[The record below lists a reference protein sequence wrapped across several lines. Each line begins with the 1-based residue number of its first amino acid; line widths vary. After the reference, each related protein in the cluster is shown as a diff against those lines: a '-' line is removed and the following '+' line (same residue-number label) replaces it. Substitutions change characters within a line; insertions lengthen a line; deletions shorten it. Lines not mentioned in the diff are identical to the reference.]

1 MKRHKKLNFDNV
13 YSIKILLCTQIWG
26 VAIMN
31 NFNFKQSAFG
41 RLMEQKMSI
50 DSKEGRK
57 ERFLNKQALSNICLK
72 DDIYRIHS
80 TRILNIVE
88 QLDIRYQGKEFY
100 IKKIFDDNINS
111 IKDIADK
118 MDIQAICKSDDVES
132 ALSTLRLIISALI
145 YDLKENINDYVVKS
159 EVAKID
165 SEFSG
170 MNVLYIRILA
180 INDISSLLNEIG
192 ASRLFMIVERYL
204 NDTSWPYKQAVMNNS
219 ILLLKGA
226 LRNFSFSARDA
237 RELEGKCGV
246 AQDKDKV
253 NNNIAVE
260 ILKRVI
266 NNSEVNNY
274 ARYFI

>member
-1 MKRHKKLNFDNV
+1 MKRHKKLNFDNR
-13 YSIKILLCTQIWG
+13 YSIKILLYTQIWG

-31 NFNFKQSAFG
+31 NFNFKQSVFG

-50 DSKEGRK
+50 DSRESRK
-57 ERFLNKQALSNICLK
+57 ERFLNKQSLSNICLK
-72 DDIYRIHS
+72 DNIYRIHS

-170 MNVLYIRILA
+170 MNVLYIRIIA

-192 ASRLFMIVERYL
+192 ATRLFMIVERYL

-226 LRNFSFSARDA
+226 LRNFSFSARDV
-237 RELEGKCGV
+237 RELEGKGEIT
-246 AQDKDKV
+246 QDKDRV

>member
-1 MKRHKKLNFDNV
+1 MKRHKKLNFNNI

-31 NFNFKQSAFG
+31 NFNFKQSTFG

-50 DSKEGRK
+50 DSKESRK
-57 ERFLNKQALSNICLK
+57 ERFLNKQSLSNICLK
-72 DDIYRIHS
+72 DNIYRIHS

-170 MNVLYIRILA
+170 MNVLYIRIIA

-192 ASRLFMIVERYL
+192 ATRLFMIVERYL

-226 LRNFSFSARDA
+226 LRNFSFSARDV
-237 RELEGKCGV
+237 RELEGKGEIT
-246 AQDKDKV
+246 QDKDRV